1 MSEERFDRIDQ
12 EIAGLKTDVAE
23 LKTDV
28 AGLKT
33 DVAGLKTDVAGLKTD
48 FGDLRQHMHVLH
60 EDMMAN
66 FAKASE
72 RDVVTR
78 SEFHATLAERDERV
92 NRRLDPLELAVRAHS
107 ADIAKL
113 KRTRG

>member
-12 EIAGLKTDVAE
+12 EIAGLKTDVS
-23 LKTDV
+23 
-28 AGLKT
+28 
-33 DVAGLKTDVAGLKTD
+33 GLKTD
-48 FGDLRQHMHVLH
+48 FSELKTDFSELKTDFTDLRQHMHVLH
-60 EDMMAN
+60 EDMLAN

-78 SEFHATLAERDERV
+78 GEFHATLAERDERV
-92 NRRLDPLELAVRAHS
+92 NRRLDPLELAVRTHS